1 MLQVLLLPNFTMIVT
16 AELRKC
22 NGIDTV
28 DLFEQVIF
36 NKYFKLLLPVCV
48 FNANCSCYVDKEEY
62 RHFNPDWLDRSGPL
76 LSLA

>member
-1 MLQVLLLPNFTMIVT
+1 LLQVLLLPNFTMIVT

-36 NKYFKLLLPVCV
+36 NQYLLLPVCA
-48 FNANCSCYVDKEEY
+48 FNATIVFMSMKKSTGTSD
-62 RHFNPDWLDRSGPL
+62 PDWLDRSGPL
-76 LSLA
+76 LPMA

>member
-1 MLQVLLLPNFTMIVT
+1 MLQVLLLPNFTMLVT

-36 NKYFKLLLPVCV
+36 NQYLLLVIL
-48 FNANCSCYVDKEEY
+48 SQYEY
-62 RHFNPDWLDRSGPL
+62 LEY
-76 LSLA
+76 